1 MALVVKESSDM
12 EKAEVL
18 AAFFASVFSAKVF
31 LRSPRFPH
39 QEAELQREKCF
50 VSMRKVI

>member
-1 MALVVKESSDM
+1 MVLVLKESSDM

-18 AAFFASVFSAKVF
+18 TATCASVFSAEVF

-39 QEAELQREKCF
+39 QEPELQGEKYF
-50 VSMRKVI
+50 GSMGRVI

>member
-1 MALVVKESSDM
+1 MVLGLKESSDK

-18 AAFFASVFSAKVF
+18 TAAFASVFSAKVF

-39 QEAELQREKCF
+39 QEPELQGEKYFC
-50 VSMRKVI
+50 SMGRVI